1 MRLACLRRA
10 VIAGLL
16 AWAPGLALIL
26 ASLLAGAAP
35 PARPAEN
42 TPGRFD
48 YYVLSLSWSPH
59 YCTRPEARDEET
71 QCESGRYGFVTHGLW
86 PQHWSGAPEFCLT
99 GEPKQVRRQIVDQYL
114 PIMPSPRLI
123 EHQWRK
129 HGTCS
134 GLSQEQYFA
143 ATRQA
148 FEGFRVPRDFHEGRL
163 VDADRRTLLT
173 KLTGS
178 NPGTPESAIA
188 LRCRGKDLAE
198 VRICLSKGLTPIACG
213 PHVRGSCPRQGIRV
227 RPIR

>member
-1 MRLACLRRA
+1 MGESSKDFKARIGSRGGGGRELGARAPLQPQALDGERTPFHAALLPAAGGDRR
-10 VIAGLL
+10 VAGLGSG
-16 AWAPGLALIL
+16 PG
-26 ASLLAGAAP
+26 GD
-35 PARPAEN
+35 
-42 TPGRFD
+42 PGQP
-48 YYVLSLSWSPH
+48 L
-59 YCTRPEARDEET
+59 
-71 QCESGRYGFVTHGLW
+71 G
-86 PQHWSGAPEFCLT
+86 
-99 GEPKQVRRQIVDQYL
+99 
-114 PIMPSPRLI
+114 
-123 EHQWRK
+123 K

-163 VDADRRTLLT
+163 GDADRRTLLT